1 MIALVT
7 DFNNTMQENL
17 QKSYHNHLFLGGAE
31 LVGKSSEVEK
41 NQKQKRRV
49 FVLLFFNFE
58 LDFIR
63 SLPFGN

>member
-1 MIALVT
+1 
-7 DFNNTMQENL
+7 MQENL

-41 NQKQKRRV
+41 NQKQKRRA